1 MALDCRWH
9 FFVNSVT
16 AHSDIDIYFHRC
28 KCRLCQSKVTL
39 INTASKT
46 YDQFR
51 YMLRNNENFMMLK
64 TRNSVSIYLNIKF
77 LQSFVSCIFL
87 LVSNYEIHI

>member
-39 INTASKT
+39 INTA
-46 YDQFR
+46 R
-51 YMLRNNENFMMLK
+51 YMLKNNENFIMLK
-64 TRNSVSIYLNIKF
+64 TINSVSIYLNIKF

-87 LVSNYEIHI
+87 

>member
-28 KCRLCQSKVTL
+28 KCRLGQSKVTL

-46 YDQFR
+46 YDQCVQI
-51 YMLRNNENFMMLK
+51 YAKK
-64 TRNSVSIYLNIKF
+64 TMKI
-77 LQSFVSCIFL
+77 L
-87 LVSNYEIHI
+87 LC

>member
-28 KCRLCQSKVTL
+28 KCRLGQSKVTL

-46 YDQFR
+46 YVISVFR
-51 YMLRNNENFMMLK
+51 YMLKK
-64 TRNSVSIYLNIKF
+64 TMKI
-77 LQSFVSCIFL
+77 L
-87 LVSNYEIHI
+87 LC